1 MDKRTVIAFV
11 LIGLILFFY
20 GDFIKWLYPPPTTIP
35 SDSLSHVVDNQSLT
49 REGFESTGLSTGR
62 NVIPG
67 LTAADVDAAAIL
79 DSMEAYAS
87 TIVPAPTRLI
97 TIDTERYRA
106 VISTDGAQFKS
117 LQLKPYKRYMPER
130 VELIPDAPGARPAFR
145 FWTKDGQVETTDLDF
160 TVEGDEGTED
170 YSLEFRGSTTES
182 LRLIASLGNG
192 RALRV
197 TYTFTGD
204 KFQMLCNAEGI
215 GMSDVWVRDY
225 AEAIW
230 RGGLSYTELDSA
242 QDQAFS
248 MAYTLY
254 AGDVLEEQKI
264 ESKAEMNGPSEG
276 KVRWTALR
284 TKYFMVA
291 MLPETADAVGGW
303 MESRPDSTYRGDFP
317 PNRLGIGMRL
327 PVVNG
332 SLATPVRIFA
342 GPIDDELVAEVDPT
356 LKKTMNFGWAI
367 IAPFSKATLW
377 GLKAMYKIIPNY
389 GVCIIIFSILIKL
402 IIWPLT
408 HKQYSSMAGMQ
419 RVQPQLT
426 VLREK
431 YKGDPARLNKE
442 MMKLYKDEKINPM
455 GGCLPMLLQIP
466 LLWALFTVFRS
477 TIEFRLAPFAFW
489 IHDLSLP
496 DYVFTLPFA
505 IPIYGAQFA
514 ILPVLMAVSTFYQTK
529 LTMTDPNQKA
539 MLYMMPVMM
548 LLFFNGFPSGLNL
561 YYTLLN
567 VWTYVQQK
575 ITPLPKA
582 TPQST

>member
-1 MDKRTVIAFV
+1 MDKRTIIAFV

-20 GDFIKWLYPPPTTIP
+20 GDFIKWLYPPPPTVPADLYST
-35 SDSLSHVVDNQSLT
+35 SADSLARSGENT
-49 REGFESTGLSTGR
+49 GTERPPFESRATPVLSPVAGD
-62 NVIPG
+62 I
-67 LTAADVDAAAIL
+67 AAII
-79 DSMEAYAS
+79 DTMEAYGNTVAP
-87 TIVPAPTRLI
+87 VPSRLI
-97 TIDTERYRA
+97 TVETDRYRA
-106 VISTDGAQFKS
+106 VISTEGAQFKS
-117 LQLKPYKRYMPER
+117 LQLKPYKRYLPEN

-145 FWTKDGQVETTDLDF
+145 FWTKDGQIETSNLAF
-160 TVEGDEGTED
+160 AIERDENDGD
-170 YSLEFRGSTTES
+170 YSLRVSGAQRES
-182 LRLIASLGNG
+182 LQLIASLGNG

-215 GMSDVWVRDY
+215 GTSDLWVRDY
-225 AEAIW
+225 AEVVW

-242 QDQAFS
+242 QDNAFS
-248 MAYTLY
+248 KAYTLF

-264 ESKAEMNGPSEG
+264 ESKATINGPSDG

-284 TKYFMVA
+284 TKYFIVA
-291 MLPETADAVGGW
+291 MLPESAEAVGGW
-303 MESRPDSTYRGDFP
+303 MESQPDSTYRGKFP
-317 PNRLGIGMRL
+317 LNRLGVGLRL
-327 PVVNG
+327 PIAQG
-332 SLATPVRIFA
+332 SITTPVRIFA

-377 GLKAMYKIIPNY
+377 GLKAMYKVIPNY
-389 GVCIIIFSILIKL
+389 GICIIIFSILIKL

-408 HKQYSSMAGMQ
+408 HKQYSSMAAMQ

-426 VLREK
+426 VIREK
-431 YKGDPARLNKE
+431 YKSDPARLNKE
-442 MMKLYKDEKINPM
+442 MMKLYKEEKINPM

-496 DYVFTLPFA
+496 DYVFSLPFA
-505 IPIYGAQFA
+505 IPIYGSQFA

-567 VWTYVQQK
+567 VWTFVQQK
-575 ITPLPKA
+575 ITPMPKA
-582 TPQST
+582 TPQAS

>member
-20 GDFIKWLYPPPTTIP
+20 GDFIKWLYPPPPSTSAESVSQFGDSTRSRQLSSHTTAP
-35 SDSLSHVVDNQSLT
+35 
-49 REGFESTGLSTGR
+49 GLSSVGDE
-62 NVIPG
+62 
-67 LTAADVDAAAIL
+67 DVAAIL
-79 DSMEAYAS
+79 DTMEAYTN
-87 TIVPAPTRLI
+87 TIAPVPARLI
-97 TIDTERYRA
+97 TVETDRYHI
-106 VISTDGAQFKS
+106 VISSNGAQFRS
-117 LQLKPYKRYMPER
+117 LRLKPYKRYMPDA
-130 VELIPDAPGARPAFR
+130 VELIPEAPGARPAFR
-145 FWTKDGQVETTDLDF
+145 FWSKDGPVETTNLAF
-160 TVEGDEGTED
+160 AIEGDENDGD
-170 YSLEFRGSTTES
+170 YLFRVSGSQRDS

-204 KFQMLCNAEGI
+204 KFQILCNAEGV
-215 GMSDVWVRDY
+215 GTTDLWVRDY

-230 RGGLSYTELDSA
+230 QGGLSYTEGDSA
-242 QDQAFS
+242 QDNTFS
-248 MAYTLY
+248 MAYTY
-254 AGDVLEEQKI
+254 FVGDELEEQKI
-264 ESKAEMNGPSEG
+264 ESKYVFTGPTDG
-276 KVRWTALR
+276 KVRWTAIR

-291 MLPETADAVGGW
+291 MLPETAEGVGSW
-303 MESRPDSTYRGDFP
+303 MESRHDSTYTGDFP
-317 PNRLGIGMRL
+317 PNRLGIGIRL
-327 PVVNG
+327 PVKQG
-332 SLATPVRIFA
+332 SLATPIRMFA

-356 LKKTMNFGWAI
+356 LKRMMNFGWSI

-377 GLKAMYKIIPNY
+377 GLKAMYKLIPNY
-389 GVCIIIFSILIKL
+389 GVCIIIFSILIKI

-408 HKQYSSMAGMQ
+408 HKQYSSMAAMQ

-431 YKGDPARLNKE
+431 YKSDPARLNKE
-442 MMKLYKDEKINPM
+442 MMKLYKEEKINPM

-477 TIEFRLAPFAFW
+477 TIEFRQAPFAFW

-496 DYVFTLPFA
+496 DYVFALPFA
-505 IPIYGAQFA
+505 LPIYGSHFA

-567 VWTYVQQK
+567 VWTLVQQK
-575 ITPLPKA
+575 ITPMPKA
-582 TPQST
+582 VPQTT